1 MNEPLLEV
9 RQLSLSFGGIQALR
23 EVSFTINAG
32 CIFGLIGPNG
42 AGKTSLF
49 NVITGLYRPSA
60 GRVFLLG
67 EDISGR
73 ESHEIIAKGIS
84 RTFQNIRLF
93 PHLTVFENVLLG
105 TSVEWNQVSLFEL
118 WRQPYYERETQGIQE
133 TLQLL
138 RDLELLSLADKIASE
153 LSYGQRRRVEIAR
166 ALMSRPRLLCLD
178 EPAAGLNPQE
188 TKQLGEWLKELR
200 SRFHLTLLLI
210 EHDMSLVMKICE
222 EIAVL
227 DYGRLIAQG
236 SPQEIRQNP
245 EVIKAYLG
253 E

>member
-210 EHDMSLVMKICE
+210 EHDMSLVMKVCE

>member
-1 MNEPLLEV
+1 
-9 RQLSLSFGGIQALR
+9 
-23 EVSFTINAG
+23 
-32 CIFGLIGPNG
+32 
-42 AGKTSLF
+42 
-49 NVITGLYRPSA
+49 
-60 GRVFLLG
+60 
-67 EDISGR
+67 
-73 ESHEIIAKGIS
+73 
-84 RTFQNIRLF
+84 
-93 PHLTVFENVLLG
+93 
-105 TSVEWNQVSLFEL
+105 
-118 WRQPYYERETQGIQE
+118 
-133 TLQLL
+133 
-138 RDLELLSLADKIASE
+138 
-153 LSYGQRRRVEIAR
+153 
-166 ALMSRPRLLCLD
+166 MSRPRLLCLD

-210 EHDMSLVMKICE
+210 EHDMSLVMKVCE